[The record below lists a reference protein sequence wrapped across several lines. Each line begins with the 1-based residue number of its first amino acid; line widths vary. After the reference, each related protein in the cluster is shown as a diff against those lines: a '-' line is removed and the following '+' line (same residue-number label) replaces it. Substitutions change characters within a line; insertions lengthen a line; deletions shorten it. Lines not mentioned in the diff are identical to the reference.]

1 MAGPL
6 APTLVQD
13 LFLPLQ
19 EELLGVLRGLP
30 AGAWDLPTLSRRWR
44 VRDIAAHILDG
55 QLRRISAQRDGHAP
69 PPPASPIRGHDGLVR
84 FLNDLNATFVEASR
98 RLSPRVLIELLEW
111 AAPRLEE
118 TARGTDPHGAAIF
131 PVAWAGEARSAAWFD
146 LARDLTEHWHH
157 QQQIRHAAGIPLL
170 LDARFAVPVMDTFA
184 RALPFTYRDV
194 SEPDGASL
202 EIAIAVAPFLDRAY
216 ALRQEGRRWLLEE
229 GPPETA
235 ADPEIPKARISLDG
249 ESAWRIFTGG
259 LSREAAR
266 RRATVSGDETLAAP
280 FFGVVAIMK

>member
-6 APTLVQD
+6 APTLVAD

-30 AGAWDLPTLSRRWR
+30 AGAWDLPTPSRRWR
-44 VRDIAAHILDG
+44 VREIAAHILDG

-69 PPPASPIRGHDGLVR
+69 PPPAAPIRGHDDLVR
-84 FLNDLNATFVEASR
+84 FLNDLNAGFVETSR
-98 RLSPRVLIELLEW
+98 RLSPRVLIELLAW

-118 TARGTDPHGAAIF
+118 TARATDPYGAALF
-131 PVAWAGEARSAAWFD
+131 AVSWAGEARSAAWFD

-157 QQQIRHAAGIPLL
+157 QQQIRLAAGIPLL
-170 LDARFAVPVMDTFA
+170 LDPRYAVPVMDTFA

-194 SEPDGASL
+194 SAPNGTSL
-202 EIAIAVAPFLDRAY
+202 EIAIALAPPVERVY
-216 ALRQEGRRWLLEE
+216 ALRREGRRWLLEE
-229 GPPETA
+229 GSADA
-235 ADPEIPKARISLDG
+235 AEAPKARISLDG
-249 ESAWRIFTGG
+249 ETAWRIFTGSIPRDEARSRTTTSG
-259 LSREAAR
+259 LPAL
-266 RRATVSGDETLAAP
+266 VDP

>member
-6 APTLVQD
+6 APTLAQD

-30 AGAWDLPTLSRRWR
+30 AGAWDLPTSSRRWR
-44 VRDIAAHILDG
+44 VREIAAHILDG
-55 QLRRISAQRDGHAP
+55 QLRRISSQRDGHAP
-69 PPPASPIRGHDGLVR
+69 PPPTTPIRGHDDLVR
-84 FLNDLNATFVEASR
+84 FLNDLNASFVETSR

-111 AAPRLEE
+111 AAPRLEA
-118 TARGTDPHGAAIF
+118 TARGTDPHGAAVF
-131 PVAWAGEARSAAWFD
+131 AVSWAGETRSAAWFD

-157 QQQIRHAAGIPLL
+157 QQQIRLAAGIPLL
-170 LDARFAVPVMDTFA
+170 LDARYAVPVMDTFA

-194 SEPDGASL
+194 SAPDGASV
-202 EIAIAVAPFLDRAY
+202 EIAIALAPPLERVY
-216 ALRQEGRRWLLEE
+216 LLRREGGRWLLEE
-229 GPPETA
+229 GPADATA
-235 ADPEIPKARISLDG
+235 GAQAPKARISLDG

-259 LSREAAR
+259 LAREEAR

-280 FFGVVAIMK
+280 FFDVVAIMK

>member
-30 AGAWDLPTLSRRWR
+30 AGAWDLPTTSHRWR
-44 VRDIAAHILDG
+44 VREIAAHILDG
-55 QLRRISAQRDGHAP
+55 QLRRISSQRDGHAP
-69 PPPASPIRGHDGLVR
+69 PPPTAPIRGHDDLVR
-84 FLNDLNATFVEASR
+84 FLNDLNASFVETSR

-111 AAPRLEE
+111 AAPRLAE
-118 TARGTDPHGAAIF
+118 TARATDPHGAALF

-157 QQQIRHAAGIPLL
+157 QQQIRLAAGIPLL
-170 LDARFAVPVMDTFA
+170 LDARYAVPVMDTFA
-184 RALPFTYRDV
+184 RALPFAYRDV
-194 SEPDGASL
+194 AADDGTSV
-202 EIAIAVAPFLDRAY
+202 EVAIAPPVDRVY
-216 ALRQEGRRWLLEE
+216 ALRRECRRWLLEE
-229 GPPETA
+229 GPAEA
-235 ADPEIPKARISLDG
+235 AEAALTPKARISLDL
-249 ESAWRIFTGG
+249 ESAWRVFTGG
-259 LSREAAR
+259 LAREEAR

>member
-6 APTLVQD
+6 APTLVKD

-30 AGAWDLPTLSRRWR
+30 AGAWDLPTSSRRWR
-44 VRDIAAHILDG
+44 VREIAAHILDG
-55 QLRRISAQRDGHAP
+55 QLRRISTQRDGHAP
-69 PPPASPIRGHDGLVR
+69 PPPAAPIRGYDDLVR

-118 TARGTDPHGAAIF
+118 TACATDPHGAAIF

-157 QQQIRHAAGIPLL
+157 QQQIRLAAGIPLL
-170 LDARFAVPVMDTFA
+170 LDARYAVPVMDTFA
-184 RALPFTYRDV
+184 RALPFAYRDV
-194 SEPDGASL
+194 SEPDGASV
-202 EIAIAVAPFLDRAY
+202 EIVIAPPVDRVY
-216 ALRQEGRRWLLEE
+216 LLLREGRRWLLEE
-229 GPPETA
+229 GPADA
-235 ADPEIPKARISLDG
+235 AAGAQAPKARISLDG
-249 ESAWRIFTGG
+249 ESAWLIFTG
-259 LSREAAR
+259 SIPRDEAR
-266 RRATVSGDETLAAP
+266 RRATASGIPALYEP
-280 FFGVVAIMK
+280 FFGVLAIMK